1 MFEGMDIG
9 FATTDQLEQQ
19 LIANETL
26 RSRLA
31 AVDMTVLEELD
42 RRQVATADGSRSLSE
57 WVSSRV
63 DVSIETAR
71 NRVSTMRRTTG
82 RSDLRDGLAAGE
94 MTFDR
99 TAELSKLPAEIGHL
113 THLDIGGVRGDV
125 AKRVRVTA
133 EDEAR
138 SVDDAFLVIQPSL
151 DESWWRL
158 WGGLDGYSGAIVD
171 KALSEAADQLPD
183 LPEDKRMSA
192 GWRKAQALREICTSD
207 EAPPAQVTVIVDA
220 KEAIASDAESGV
232 VLEAGPRGG
241 AQALQAVLC
250 DATTEVLA
258 RTEQGRYLD
267 YGRKVRTVPPVLKR
281 ALVDK
286 YHGRCAADGC
296 NSRYRLEAHHKT
308 PWSEGGATDQDDLVL
323 LCWFH
328 HHVVL
333 HQWGYQLF
341 AHPDHGRIRFRP
353 PPRTS

>member
-1 MFEGMDIG
+1 MFEGMDIE

-19 LIANETL
+19 LIANESI

-31 AVDMTVLEELD
+31 AIDISVLEELD

-63 DVSIETAR
+63 DVSLETAR
-71 NRVSTMRRTTG
+71 DRVRTMRRTTA
-82 RSDLRDGLAAGE
+82 RPDLREAFAVGE
-94 MTFDR
+94 LTFDR
-99 TAELSKLPAEIGHL
+99 AAELSRIREDVGHL
-113 THLDIGGVRGDV
+113 HHLDIGGVRSEA
-125 AKRVRVTA
+125 AKRIRITS
-133 EDEAR
+133 DEEAK
-138 SVDDAFLVIQPSL
+138 SVDDAYLVIQPSL
-151 DESWWRL
+151 HESWWKI

-171 KALSEAADQLPD
+171 KALSEAADQLPE
-183 LPEDKRMSA
+183 LPDDRTMSA
-192 GWRKAQALREICTSD
+192 GWRKAQALRQICTSD

-232 VLEAGPRGG
+232 VLEAGPRVGR
-241 AQALQAVLC
+241 QAFQAILC
-250 DATTEVLA
+250 EADTEVIA

-267 YGRKVRTVPPVLKR
+267 YGRKARTVPPALKR
-281 ALVDK
+281 ALIHK

-308 PWSEGGATDQDDLVL
+308 PWSAGGATDQEDLAL

-328 HHVVL
+328 HHVVV

-341 AHPDHGRIRFRP
+341 EHPDHGRIRFRP